1 MHLYDHLFNI
11 ENPSVNDDDFIQSLN
26 SDSLTILNDCK
37 LEPCL
42 KNAALGKGYQFMRIG
57 YFCLDLDST
66 PNNLV
71 FNRATGL
78 RDRWSKKK

>member
-1 MHLYDHLFNI
+1 MINLFNI
-11 ENPSVNDDDFIQSLN
+11 ENPEVGDGDFIHNLNPNSL
-26 SDSLTILNDCK
+26 SILSNCK
-37 LEPCL
+37 LEPSL
-42 KNAALGKGYQFMRIG
+42 IDAQLGIGYQFLRIG